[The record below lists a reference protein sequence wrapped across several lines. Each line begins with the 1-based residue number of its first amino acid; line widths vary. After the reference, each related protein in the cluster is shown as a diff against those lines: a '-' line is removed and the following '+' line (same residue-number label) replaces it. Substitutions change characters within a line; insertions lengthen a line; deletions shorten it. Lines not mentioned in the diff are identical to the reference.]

1 MTQQLTTQNVPSPE
15 TSGVGPEPDVLTTKA
30 QSQGRLV
37 FNRFIRH
44 RGAMIGLAILILAII
59 LVYSSIGF
67 AGLPGWW
74 KWDYKD
80 TAPILNGGHP
90 TWKFPFSLG
99 EHPFGQNSIGVDY
112 FALTMRGAQQSIVVA
127 FIAGVVSTVVGT
139 VIGAVAGYFRGWTE
153 AVLMRLT
160 DVVITIP
167 VIAIAATLGA
177 KWGKSGVVV
186 IGLVIGLVGWTSL
199 ARVVRGEFLLLRE
212 REFVDAARVGGA
224 SSARIIFRHIMPN
237 TVGVIVV
244 SATLTTATAILLET
258 SLSYLGVGVRSPDTS
273 LGLLITENQ
282 AAFSTRP
289 WLFWWP
295 GLFIIII
302 ALTVNFI
309 GDGLRDAYD
318 PRQRVIPK
326 VKWYKRILGR
336 SAEERPESDIP
347 EKPTGVPDSTSTPTG
362 GAGGDEGPGDGPA
375 TPEQTPRS

>member
-1 MTQQLTTQNVPSPE
+1 MTPPTVPFDPVVPAPDKPPSPLID
-15 TSGVGPEPDVLTTKA
+15 EPITAA

-44 RGAMIGLAILILAII
+44 RGAMVGVAILLLTIVV
-59 LVYSSIGF
+59 VYTSLGF
-67 AGLPGWW
+67 WGIPGWW
-74 KWDYKD
+74 KWDFTS
-80 TAPILNGGHP
+80 TAPIVNGGHP
-90 TWKFPFSLG
+90 TYRFPFHFG
-99 EHPFGQNSIGVDY
+99 EHPFGQNSIGIDY

-127 FIAGVVSTVVGT
+127 FVAGLSST
-139 VIGAVAGYFRGWTE
+139 VIGTVLGAIAGYFRGWTE
-153 AVLMRLT
+153 AILMRAT

-167 VIAIAATLGA
+167 VIAIAATLGT
-177 KWGKSGVVV
+177 KFGRSGVVV
-186 IGLVIGLVGWTSL
+186 IGLVIGFVGWTSL

-224 SSARIIFRHIMPN
+224 SSMRIIFRHILPN

-244 SATLTTATAILLET
+244 SATLMTATAILLET

-295 GLFIIII
+295 GLFIVII

-318 PRQRVIPK
+318 PRQREIPK
-326 VKWYKRILGR
+326 VKWHKRLLGR
-336 SAEERPESDIP
+336 TAEPRLDEPSDVTAP
-347 EKPTGVPDSTSTPTG
+347 
-362 GAGGDEGPGDGPA
+362 
-375 TPEQTPRS
+375 PRSAPS

>member
-1 MTQQLTTQNVPSPE
+1 MTHPQIPPRDENSPAE
-15 TSGVGPEPDVLTTKA
+15 TGVGLEPDVLTTAA

-44 RGAMIGLAILILAII
+44 RGAMIGLTILILTII
-59 LVYSSIGF
+59 LVFSSLGF
-67 AGLPGWW
+67 WGIPGWW
-74 KWDYKD
+74 KWNYTTPNPVID
-80 TAPILNGGHP
+80 GGHP
-90 TWKFPFSLG
+90 TYRFPFHLG
-99 EHPFGQNSIGVDY
+99 DHPFGQNTIGVDY
-112 FALTMRGAQQSIVVA
+112 FALTMRGAQQSIIVA
-127 FIAGVVSTVVGT
+127 FVAGLVSTVIGT
-139 VIGAVAGYFRGWTE
+139 VVGAVAGYFRGWTE
-153 AVLMRLT
+153 AVLMRVT

-177 KWGKSGVVV
+177 KFGKSGVVL
-186 IGLVIGLVGWTSL
+186 IGLVIGVVGWTSL

-224 SSARIIFRHIMPN
+224 SPMRIIFRHILPN

-244 SATLTTATAILLET
+244 SATLVTATAILLET

-295 GLFIIII
+295 GLFIVII
-302 ALTVNFI
+302 ALTVNFV

-326 VKWYKRILGR
+326 VKWYNRLLGR
-336 SAEERPESDIP
+336 SAEERPVGEHGGSGSHHSVTTP
-347 EKPTGVPDSTSTPTG
+347 PKTTS
-362 GAGGDEGPGDGPA
+362 
-375 TPEQTPRS
+375 

>member
-1 MTQQLTTQNVPSPE
+1 MTTPITPFDPAVPAHTGSPTPDAEEPTTA
-15 TSGVGPEPDVLTTKA
+15 A
-30 QSQGRLV
+30 QSQSSLV
-37 FNRFIRH
+37 YRRFVRH
-44 RGAMIGLAILILAII
+44 RGAMVGVAILVLTIV
-59 LVYSSIGF
+59 LVYSSIGW
-67 AGLPGWW
+67 AGISGWW
-74 KWDYKD
+74 KWDY
-80 TAPILNGGHP
+80 TSPSPVVNGGHP
-90 TWKFPFSLG
+90 TYRFPFHLG
-99 EHPFGQNSIGVDY
+99 SHPFGQNSIGVDY

-127 FIAGVVSTVVGT
+127 FVAGLTSTIVGT
-139 VIGAVAGYFRGWTE
+139 VVGAVAGYFRGWIE
-153 AVLMRLT
+153 AVLMRST

-167 VIAIAATLGA
+167 VIAIAATLVA
-177 KWGKSGVVV
+177 KFGQSGVVI

-224 SSARIIFRHIMPN
+224 SSMRIIFRHILPN

-244 SATLTTATAILLET
+244 SATLMTATAILLET

-295 GLFIIII
+295 GLFIVII

-318 PRQRVIPK
+318 PRQRDIPK
-326 VKWYKRILGR
+326 VKWYARLLGR
-336 SAEERPESDIP
+336 TAVPRLDDPGTTDVTP
-347 EKPTGVPDSTSTPTG
+347 PAPTPPS
-362 GAGGDEGPGDGPA
+362 
-375 TPEQTPRS
+375 